1 MTLQEQP
8 EPQPESAD
16 NLRTR
21 LAAERTYAAW
31 IRTGL
36 MALLGGIAARALLAK
51 ILPVWFGSV
60 TGSVLVLFSA
70 FCFCA
75 AVWRELTGAA
85 TATPSHTRHLPDA
98 LLLTFNGFLVFVS
111 TAALVGI
118 WVARA

>member
-75 AVWRELTGAA
+75 AVWRELTG
-85 TATPSHTRHLPDA
+85 TTTPTPSQARHLPDA